1 MNKMMSLLV
10 AAVFAAVSF
19 NAAAQASA
27 PAATDQPSAQ
37 APKAKKTTKT
47 KRQLRGMLTVHA
59 SDVKSVHAMLPNA

>member
-27 PAATDQPSAQ
+27 PAPTDQPSAQ
-37 APKAKKTTKT
+37 APKAHKKSTKS
-47 KRQLRGMLTVHA
+47 KKA
-59 SDVKSVHAMLPNA
+59 AKSKKSKKAAAESK